1 VFSAIPAMQDIRFLY
16 TSQLFGWFFDY
27 FATMLHNRFYSF
39 SRFCHQD
46 TKAQSFILFGLIG
59 FEQSARHKV
68 SFTPIYR
75 YTSYK
80 NNCHSPDG
88 SGNPFVSAFAT
99 KDCSAQQEIAPYS
112 NLQIPNSKLDS

>member
-1 VFSAIPAMQDIRFLY
+1 MQDIRFLY

-27 FATMLHNRFYSF
+27 FVTMLHNRFYSF
-39 SRFCHQD
+39 SRFCQD
-46 TKAQSFILFGLIG
+46 TKAQSFIFIRLIG

-68 SFTPIYR
+68 SFPPIYR

-88 SGNPFVSAFAT
+88 SGNPFVPVP
-99 KDCSAQQEIAPYS
+99 IAIGR
-112 NLQIPNSKLDS
+112 NKRLQRTAGNSSLFKSTNSKFQKHTE

>member
-1 VFSAIPAMQDIRFLY
+1 
-16 TSQLFGWFFDY
+16 
-27 FATMLHNRFYSF
+27 MLHNSFYSF

-46 TKAQSFILFGLIG
+46 TKAQSFIFIRLIG
-59 FEQSARHKV
+59 FEQSARYKV
-68 SFTPIYR
+68 SFPPIYR

-88 SGNPFVSAFAT
+88 SGNPFVPVPIAIGTGT

-112 NLQIPNSKLDS
+112 NPRIPRIH